1 MILAYNS
8 NYMHLKLINA
18 SFIFSAPLSAVV
30 LLLHSLTAKCLPS
43 GERWE
48 YLSQEHSD
56 PFTEMWCWWFLL
68 PHPSLYQGHLY
79 VLAKYPPPC
88 SSYDCLGPKLLYT
101 VSFTCSSFSL
111 LTLKLLPS
119 SQGCIHHKEMGFMA
133 LVPPTSPPACN
144 FRASTSGHPMPALP
158 LCAALHLHSKPVH
171 PPWNNCMCCCL
182 LVSYTLMCL
191 CKTVAVSLNRSS
203 ETVAHFW
210 EWLLPAEQTQPS
222 PAGHTQQSRAAPE
235 LWAELSKELLLHSEQ
250 RQHQIYRLPRL
261 HSKGKMGVSC
271 SFIPCKHITD

>member
-1 MILAYNS
+1 
-8 NYMHLKLINA
+8 MHLKSINA

-30 LLLHSLTAKCLPS
+30 LLLHSLTAKCLHS

-88 SSYDCLGPKLLYT
+88 SSYDCFGPKLLYT

-119 SQGCIHHKEMGFMA
+119 SQGCMHHKEMGFMA
-133 LVPPTSPPACN
+133 LVPPASPPACN

-191 CKTVAVSLNRSS
+191 YKTVAVSLNQKLRNSG
-203 ETVAHFW
+203 TFLRVAAPSRAN
-210 EWLLPAEQTQPS
+210 PAQPS
-222 PAGHTQQSRAAPE
+222 RAHPAKPGST
-235 LWAELSKELLLHSEQ
+235 WALSWA
-250 RQHQIYRLPRL
+250 
-261 HSKGKMGVSC
+261 
-271 SFIPCKHITD
+271 